1 MILYPFNLFVI
12 VIGAAIVI
20 WDDAANGM

>member
-20 WDDAANGM
+20 GDDAANGM